1 MKSEINQ
8 IDLRK
13 INSLEQVTKINEI
26 LNNEIDE
33 IIILTDLEVI
43 IKMIPIQIINKDLVC
58 QMKAIK
64 DYWKIRLERKKN
76 E

>member
-1 MKSEINQ
+1 MSSEINQ

-13 INSLEQVTKINEI
+13 IKIIEQVTKINEI

-33 IIILTDLEVI
+33 VIILTDQEVI
-43 IKMIPIQIINKDLVC
+43 IKMIPLQIINKNLVC

-64 DYWKIRLERKKN
+64 DYWKIKLERKNK
-76 E
+76 

>member
-1 MKSEINQ
+1 MSSEINQ

-13 INSLEQVTKINEI
+13 IKNIEQVTKINEI

-33 IIILTDLEVI
+33 VIILTDQEVI
-43 IKMIPIQIINKDLVC
+43 IKMIPLQIINKNLVC

-64 DYWKIRLERKKN
+64 DYWKIKLERKNK
-76 E
+76 

>member
-1 MKSEINQ
+1 MSSEINQ

-13 INSLEQVTKINEI
+13 IKNIEQVTKINEI

-33 IIILTDLEVI
+33 VVILTDQEVI
-43 IKMIPIQIINKDLVC
+43 IKMIPLQIINKNLVC

-64 DYWKIRLERKKN
+64 DYWKIKLERKNK
-76 E
+76 